1 MHVPVASSM
10 LRRIRADLRDP
21 LLRNGYALVANV
33 GITSVLGFVYWIIAA
48 RLYPPEYL
56 GLGTRRS
63 P

>member
-1 MHVPVASSM
+1 M

-33 GITSVLGFVYWIIAA
+33 GITSVLGFAYWIIAA
-48 RLYPPEYL
+48 RLYPPNIS
-56 GLGTRRS
+56 GSGTRRS